1 MLLVLLLPLLPL
13 LLPLCRGDKPRLA
26 GLVRES
32 LLKGSVEEAAR
43 EVFLLQPGWL
53 AVLAAGPGGRL
64 EGQGQLGGRQLERQ
78 GQLEAGPGPGALQLP
93 RELL

>member
-53 AVLAAGPGGRL
+53 AAGPGGRL